1 MSEKAWTAIFEYFNV
16 YSHNFNDEPFYLTAK
31 QLNEATKQFVRP
43 GDREARIICKQD
55 HRKDRPQLFVERNL
69 FLLPVKNGIYAIVQG
84 EGYIDIPDITKEII
98 AYKSKLEFTLD
109 TSKVGNSKM
118 QHLDFAFATSLIKTF
133 LNDDSLILTIRRG
146 KYTPASSFSFRIG
159 NHRLTVASVQ
169 TEVDAGY
176 EGKNQVVLVEAK
188 NSSTKDTII
197 RQLFYPYRQWQ
208 SHTKKQVKTI
218 FFEKQNNTYSLWQFE
233 FSDPDNYN
241 SINLVRSSRFVI
253 V

>member
-1 MSEKAWTAIFEYFNV
+1 MSEIAWKAIFEYFSV
-16 YSHNFNDEPFYLTAK
+16 YSHNFNAEPFYLTAK

-55 HRKDRPQLFVERNL
+55 HRKDRPQLFVERDL

-84 EGYIDIPDITKEII
+84 EGYIDIPDIEDEIET
-98 AYKSKLEFTLD
+98 YKSKLEFSLE
-109 TSKVGNSKM
+109 TSVVGNSEM
-118 QHLDFAFATSLIKTF
+118 QHVDYAYATSLIRTF
-133 LNDDSLILTIRRG
+133 FNDDTLVLTIRGR
-146 KYTPASSFSFRIG
+146 KYTPSSSFSFRVG

-208 SHTKKQVKTI
+208 SYTKKQVKPI

-233 FSDPDNYN
+233 FSDPDDYN
-241 SINLVRSSRFVI
+241 SIHLVRSSRFVI